1 MDIEIWKPI
10 PSYETLYEI
19 SNNGVV
25 KSLRTGAVKCSSN
38 NGKYKQVT
46 LTKNGTSKTY
56 KVHRLVAITFI
67 PNPDNLPCVNHKD
80 ECQSNNNVNNLEW
93 CSQEYNVNYSIG
105 KRNNCG
111 KWRKVYCPEL
121 NKTFPTL
128 ASAAKEVG
136 VTIGAIW
143 HAVQGNCKTIK
154 GYHFEYAD
162 INQQ

>member
-10 PSYETLYEI
+10 PRYETLYEI

-80 ECQSNNNVNNLEW
+80 ECPSNNNVNNLEW
-93 CSQEYNVNYSIG
+93 CTAKYNSNYGTRIERMA
-105 KRNNCG
+105 KNHHI
-111 KWRKVYCPEL
+111 KV
-121 NKTFPTL
+121 
-128 ASAAKEVG
+128 ASFDL
-136 VTIGAIW
+136 
-143 HAVQGNCKTIK
+143 Q
-154 GYHFEYAD
+154 
-162 INQQ
+162 

>member
-67 PNPDNLPCVNHKD
+67 PNPDNLPCVNHRM
-80 ECQSNNNVNNLEW
+80 NAHL
-93 CSQEYNVNYSIG
+93 
-105 KRNNCG
+105 
-111 KWRKVYCPEL
+111 
-121 NKTFPTL
+121 TTM
-128 ASAAKEVG
+128 
-136 VTIGAIW
+136 
-143 HAVQGNCKTIK
+143 
-154 GYHFEYAD
+154 
-162 INQQ
+162 

>member
-1 MDIEIWKPI
+1 MRD
-10 PSYETLYEI
+10 
-19 SNNGVV
+19 VV
-25 KSLRTGAVKCSSN
+25 GWE
-38 NGKYKQVT
+38 GIYQVT
-46 LTKNGTSKTY
+46 SCGKIWSCRHNKFLKPAGGKGNYQMVYLTNGDRKVNDY
-56 KVHRLVAITFI
+56 VHRIVAKAYL
-67 PNPDNLPCVNHKD
+67 PNPNNLPLVNHKD
-80 ECQSNNNVNNLEW
+80 EHKDNNNVNNLEW

-143 HAVQGNCKTIK
+143 HAVHGNCKTVK

>member
-80 ECQSNNNVNNLEW
+80 EDKARANCLDIADACLFLGTTTKIKVG
-93 CSQEYNVNYSIG
+93 NYEDCRS
-105 KRNNCG
+105 KR
-111 KWRKVYCPEL
+111 RKTP
-121 NKTFPTL
+121 K
-128 ASAAKEVG
+128 AA
-136 VTIGAIW
+136 
-143 HAVQGNCKTIK
+143 
-154 GYHFEYAD
+154 
-162 INQQ
+162 